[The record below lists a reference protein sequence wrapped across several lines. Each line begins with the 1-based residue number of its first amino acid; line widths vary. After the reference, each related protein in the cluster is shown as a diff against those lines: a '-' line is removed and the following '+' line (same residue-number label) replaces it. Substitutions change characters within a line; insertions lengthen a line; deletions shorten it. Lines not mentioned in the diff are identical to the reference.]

1 MKLKCN
7 ISSCFD
13 SNGLKEYG
21 VLPGA
26 TITDCY
32 NEQLDSGSIVIA
44 HLSERLPLNP
54 YDWVRLYSEE
64 QSGGS
69 PIFERVMLIDSY
81 AERKIN
87 LLQPYYEYTIEL
99 MSETKLLEKIQLP
112 NRQWQHSLA
121 NDTPSQKTIRQAM
134 RETLECYVPKIKA
147 KKAVPS
153 PPFFQ
158 WSYLIDFSDLNNPS
172 SDIYKRFDVPLADLS
187 LSQPTLRECLTAM
200 MSQVGCIPTV
210 RNGKLSYLDFRADPR
225 PMTLNGSFA
234 QEQRSNASDS
244 YVSEL
249 VNMADSV
256 LDTGNSSISET
267 LRFTDRSRAFLK
279 QMENLY
285 LETRYPIYKVE
296 SLIVRKPV
304 SFAFTLVV
312 DSIAVFSTYRY
323 RIQYCSVMGTA
334 PNLSANIQ
342 LLVESGAQ
350 QATVSDRKIVFGVMS
365 NGVFRE
371 ISSQTIS
378 GTLSLYGG
386 VSITETIAM
395 PDGAS
400 NYIYSCVM
408 TVSGAS
414 KRIWSSDL
422 VYGSYGSAVM
432 GNWAIGTSGDNY
444 TFSTSDVMYFIPYD
458 ITPLCVEQA
467 KRQLLETDFLLMTN
481 GEISTM
487 EDLAKFYYGTVGYQ
501 IGGKTIEGW
510 SDTYSYTQADG
521 ANWWKDGAV
530 IGGVQMTKTYIEN
543 MSDKVLGAPA
553 DLTDSQKRDVVEGCF
568 QGLTGLVGYDSL
580 TITTGAGTP
589 ITIPTNN
596 FSYWFFD
603 VTYQPL
609 NSLTVRYT
617 KSKDVPIPFQQLDSQ
632 RDAISSM
639 DYLSEHESEK
649 VDRLGNPIISLSQ
662 YARNET
668 IWEFDGRPL
677 TYDGNAIFQITY
689 SFDWEGTAV
698 NYFGS
703 ENYIMRDYFTGIQT
717 KYRAY
722 RYVDYSQ
729 AVTRKENRKEYVLIT
744 QKNYHDMSLN
754 ASFGSIN
761 DDIHHQGGYNGVA
774 YAGLAS
780 PFGADC
786 LPLEIGVMGYYDND
800 DSVWSCYKNE
810 CSIVTFGTSIILN
823 QEEFDNASAG
833 LMLSDNTNYQ
843 DIGGGVPQAWYM
855 WPDDAYDDRVI
866 GWMGSPIGGEDMVSP
881 SGYSLEGAYGKI
893 AYLPL
898 ISNITQ
904 MPYAD
909 SDPLPAVRINMPLYK
924 DWSELLN
931 VSLQFEYYTDD
942 PNVEFGEWF
951 ADAIKWRRSDWTLV
965 VIEDD
970 AWHTDNPFGGEHDGN
985 PTVGYPSD
993 HVTFSPGYGTFTIN
1007 SWPVEEEVHG
1017 NCVLRLALMKGT
1029 KIRDVAMFTCE
1040 EYPRVSKTYH
1050 ITRNGS
1056 KTTKVYER
1064 IHNMWVLNGDVRTV

>member
-1 MKLKCN
+1 MRLKCN

-32 NEQLDSGSIVIA
+32 NEQLDSGSIVIV

-121 NDTPSQKTIRQAM
+121 NDVPTQKTISQAM

-147 KKAVPS
+147 KRTAPVP
-153 PPFFQ
+153 PYFQ
-158 WSYLIDFSDLNNPS
+158 WYYLIDFSDLSDPS

-210 RNGKLSYLDFRADPR
+210 RNGMLSYLDFRANPR
-225 PMTLNGSFA
+225 TMTLNGSFA

-249 VNMADSV
+249 VNTADSV

-267 LRFTDRSRAFLK
+267 LRFTDRNRAFLK
-279 QMENLY
+279 QLENLY
-285 LETRYPIYKVE
+285 LETRYPIYKVTKLDINAWTSTKLQIE
-296 SLIVRKPV
+296 MKPTGDLDDFILDDVGYAYNYDEGVWKPRARFYNTGSGYFEVSERKLIFGTLDSEGIFHITSTKTKGSTLTIDPIASAQDEWWDYPEASDPNIDMIYVAKVQIRPGQHEKHLFWRFSFGATFDPV
-304 SFAFTLVV
+304 AGRYWWTTGKFTLL
-312 DSIAVFSTYRY
+312 FKT
-323 RIQYCSVMGTA
+323 
-334 PNLSANIQ
+334 
-342 LLVESGAQ
+342 
-350 QATVSDRKIVFGVMS
+350 
-365 NGVFRE
+365 
-371 ISSQTIS
+371 
-378 GTLSLYGG
+378 
-386 VSITETIAM
+386 
-395 PDGAS
+395 
-400 NYIYSCVM
+400 
-408 TVSGAS
+408 
-414 KRIWSSDL
+414 
-422 VYGSYGSAVM
+422 
-432 GNWAIGTSGDNY
+432 
-444 TFSTSDVMYFIPYD
+444 D
-458 ITPLCVEQA
+458 ITPLCVEQT
-467 KRQLLETDFLLMTN
+467 KRQLLKTNFLEMTQGNITD
-481 GEISTM
+481 M
-487 EDLAKFYYGTVGYQ
+487 ESLSKYYYGTVGYQ

-510 SDTYSYTQADG
+510 SDTYTYTAAD
-521 ANWWKDGAV
+521 WWEAV
-530 IGGVQMTKTYIEN
+530 TVGGVDRTRTYIEN
-543 MSDKVLGAPA
+543 ITNRLLYSIKESDYMNTAFLNETFFGFDVLTS
-553 DLTDSQKRDVVEGCF
+553 DNWK
-568 QGLTGLVGYDSL
+568 YDSL
-580 TITTGAGTP
+580 SVIGYDPDDDDAP
-589 ITIPTNN
+589 INYAN
-596 FSYWFFD
+596 WFFD
-603 VTYQPL
+603 IEYQPL
-609 NSLTVRYT
+609 NSLAVRYT
-617 KSKDVPIPFQQLDSQ
+617 KSKDTPIPFQQLDTQ

-639 DYLSEHESEK
+639 DYLSAHESEK

-668 IWEFDGRPL
+668 IWWLGSRPL
-677 TYDGNAIFQITY
+677 TYEGNAIFQITY

-703 ENYIMRDYFTGIQT
+703 ENYIIRDYFTGIQT

-744 QKNYHDMSLN
+744 QKNYNDMSLN
-754 ASFGSIN
+754 ASFGSI
-761 DDIHHQGGYNGVA
+761 DGHYKFVA
-774 YAGLAS
+774 KAGLAS

-786 LPLEIGVMGYYDND
+786 RPLEIGVMGYLYQGAE
-800 DSVWSCYKNE
+800 WSCYKNE
-810 CSIVTFGTSIILN
+810 RSIVTFKTSIILN

-833 LMLSDNTNYQ
+833 LMLSDDDNYQ

-855 WPDDAYDDRVI
+855 WRDGAYDSRVI
-866 GWMGSPIGGEDMVSP
+866 GWMGSIDPLYGVSP
-881 SGYSLEGAYGKI
+881 INPSQSDLNDALEKI
-893 AYLPL
+893 AKLPL
-898 ISNITQ
+898 ISNMTQ
-904 MPYAD
+904 MPYEGD
-909 SDPLPAVRINMPLYK
+909 FNTPAVRINMPLYK

-942 PNVEFGEWF
+942 PDVEFGEWF
-951 ADAIKWRRSDWTLV
+951 ADAIKWRESGWALCA
-965 VIEDD
+965 IEDD
-970 AWHTDNPFGGEHDGN
+970 AWHAENPFGGEHDGS
-985 PTVGYPSD
+985 PTVGDTSAHLHIEPD
-993 HVTFSPGYGTFTIN
+993 YGSFTID
-1007 SWPVEEEVHG
+1007 SWPVQEG
-1017 NCVLRLALMKGT
+1017 NNYILRLALKKGT
-1029 KIRDVAMFTCE
+1029 KIRDVAMFTLRN
-1040 EYPRVSKTYH
+1040 YPTVSEKTYY
-1050 ITRNGS
+1050 IKPNGS

-1064 IHNMWVLNGDVRTV
+1064 INNMWVLNGDVSSV